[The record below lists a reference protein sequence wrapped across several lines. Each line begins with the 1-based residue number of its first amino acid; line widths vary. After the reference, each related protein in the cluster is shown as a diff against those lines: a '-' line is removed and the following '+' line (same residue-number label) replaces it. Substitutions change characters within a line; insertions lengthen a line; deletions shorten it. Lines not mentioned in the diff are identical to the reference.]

1 MHCCDNNDNNSNKGC
16 PWKGKDKMFT
26 NQEGEKPKKH
36 PDVYYFIPKLYR
48 TITDDISNVLF
59 KLNNNARKTK
69 SFLLHTDMCVFLLLL
84 KQSNNDKKE

>member
-1 MHCCDNNDNNSNKGC
+1 VIIMIIKVTKDVRGKGRIKC
-16 PWKGKDKMFT
+16 FKIKK
-26 NQEGEKPKKH
+26 EKPKKH

-48 TITDDISNVLF
+48 TITNDISNVLF